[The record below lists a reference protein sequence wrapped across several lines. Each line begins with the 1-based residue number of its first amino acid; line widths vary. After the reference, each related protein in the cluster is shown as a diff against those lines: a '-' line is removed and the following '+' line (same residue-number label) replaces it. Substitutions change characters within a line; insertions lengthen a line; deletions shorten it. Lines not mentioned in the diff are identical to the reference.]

1 VIAADLTIRD
11 IDDADVVQVV
21 ELWGAAGVSRPWN
34 NPLTDIAFA
43 RQSSQSIVLVGVR
56 GQRIVATVMVGEDGH
71 RGWAYYLATHPD
83 VQRQGIARQMM
94 SAAEGW
100 LKARGIWKMQLLIR
114 ADNGAAKDFYEKL
127 GYQNTQAVCFQKV
140 IAGDPMSGD
149 ARERHPA

>member
-1 VIAADLTIRD
+1 VAAVDLTIRE
-11 IDDADVVQVV
+11 IEDADVVQVV

-43 RQSSQSIVLVGVR
+43 RQSAQCIVIVGLMA
-56 GQRIVATVMVGEDGH
+56 QRIVATVMVGEDGH
-71 RGWAYYLATHPD
+71 RGWVYYLATHPD

-94 SAAEGW
+94 SSAEVW
-100 LKARGIWKMQLLIR
+100 LKGRGIWKMQLLIR
-114 ADNGAAKDFYEKL
+114 ADNGAAKGFYEKL

-140 IAGDPMSGD
+140 IGGDLASGD